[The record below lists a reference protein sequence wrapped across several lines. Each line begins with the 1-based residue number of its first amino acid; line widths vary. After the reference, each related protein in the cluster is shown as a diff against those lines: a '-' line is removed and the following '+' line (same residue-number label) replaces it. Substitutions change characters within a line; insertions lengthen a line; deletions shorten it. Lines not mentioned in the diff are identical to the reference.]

1 VGIPLSITCTP
12 FAPLGPEDPSIP
24 LVHLG
29 ASPPRCTRCRG
40 YINASVAWREE
51 GRKWE
56 CNLCTMLNDCPAW
69 YYSGIDGAG
78 RRLDE
83 STRPEL
89 TRGSVDF
96 LVGADYSTQPLQAPL
111 LCLAIDVSRRAV
123 ESGFTAAAI
132 AAAKA
137 AVGELLVQE
146 SLRSAW
152 MDDCALGGGVGVT
165 GTGAPGVGMD
175 RDVGAE
181 GGKGHICAGATSVLS
196 PSLLGARVGIL
207 TFDSQVQFY
216 SARHSAAT
224 GGVAVSVAVTDED
237 NPVGPLPVAQWAL
250 SLSEPQ
256 EEAALQHLLNRLPEL
271 VDTLSE
277 SRGAACV
284 GGTGTY
290 GPTRGFGCTTAAVR
304 AAQQLLKDEGCGGH
318 VVVLT
323 CSHPYRG
330 YGGVRI
336 RENAASYG
344 RDEEFYMYASVAAM
358 FDADA
363 DKVRIYCTRVQMGPA
378 PKRNALQSPI

>member
-1 VGIPLSITCTP
+1 
-12 FAPLGPEDPSIP
+12 
-24 LVHLG
+24 
-29 ASPPRCTRCRG
+29 
-40 YINASVAWREE
+40 
-51 GRKWE
+51 
-56 CNLCTMLNDCPAW
+56 MLNDCPAW

-96 LVGADYSTQPLQAPL
+96 LVGPDYSTKPLQAPL

-152 MDDCALGGGVGVT
+152 MDDSIRDDGVAPSAGGVAGL
-165 GTGAPGVGMD
+165 GAPSAGMD
-175 RDVGAE
+175 RDVDAE
-181 GGKGHICAGATSVLS
+181 GGKGHISAGATSVLS
-196 PSLLGARVGIL
+196 PSLLGSRVGIL

-216 SARHSAAT
+216 SARHSTT
-224 GGVAVSVAVTDED
+224 GDVAISVAVTDED
-237 NPVGPLPVAQWAL
+237 NPVGPLPAAQWAL

-277 SRGAACV
+277 TRESAPA
-284 GGTGTY
+284 GTGNY

-344 RDEEFYMYASVAAM
+344 RDEEFYMYASVAALL
-358 FDADA
+358 DADT
-363 DKVRIYCTRVQMGPA
+363 DKVTLSARGAQATG
-378 PKRNALQSPI
+378 